1 GGGRARG
8 RPVAGWPGRCPAA
21 VVPGCHSSMAP
32 PPPQALHR
40 GAPARGPGRGD
51 TMNTATALAGL
62 SGIKAR
68 QQETWAS
75 GDFAVIASR
84 IVLVSER
91 LADAADVSAGW
102 RVLDVACGTG
112 NAALAA
118 ARCGADVLGVDFV
131 PELLESGCRR
141 AAVERLDAE

>member
-1 GGGRARG
+1 M
-8 RPVAGWPGRCPAA
+8 P
-21 VVPGCHSSMAP
+21 P
-32 PPPQALHR
+32 PPPQAR
-40 GAPARGPGRGD
+40 QQGAPARGPGRGD

-91 LADAADVSAGW
+91 LADAADVNAGW

-112 NAALAA
+112 NATLAA

-131 PELLESGCRR
+131 PGLLEGGRER
-141 AAVERLDAE
+141 AATERLDAEFRLGDAE